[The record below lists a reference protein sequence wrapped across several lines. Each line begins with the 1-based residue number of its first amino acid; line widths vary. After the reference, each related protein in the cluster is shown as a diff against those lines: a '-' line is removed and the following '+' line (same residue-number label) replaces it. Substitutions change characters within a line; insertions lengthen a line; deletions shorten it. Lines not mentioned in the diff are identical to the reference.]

1 MSESLS
7 MDQAFIRKLTD
18 IVQANLSNENFGAK
32 ELAKEAGMSCSNVH
46 RKLRFIRNQNISQFI
61 REIRLQRAMEML
73 QNKTGTVA
81 EIAFRVGFGSP
92 AYFNRRF
99 HEYFGYP
106 PGDVKKRESG
116 AAGAKTDKADRSHL
130 SELHDRAGR
139 KETANL
145 WQFNYKNP
153 LFISISILIGLTIIY
168 FSYTVFLKTPDRPSV
183 TRLQASDKSII
194 ILPFKN
200 LSDDRDNQYF
210 ADGIM
215 EDILNE
221 LFRIS
226 DLRVISRTTSELY
239 RETTLTAKKIAGELS
254 VRYVLEGT
262 VRRYGS
268 KARITTQLIDTRG
281 YERHLLSVNF
291 DRELTDIIGIQGD
304 IALQVAQNLNAVIP
318 DKEKKQI
325 GKIYTRNP
333 EAFDLYLEGRY
344 YWYRRTEEGL
354 RKSIECFKK
363 AIAIDPDYALAYA
376 GLADAYFIYA
386 YWGFYPQ
393 IEGYD
398 IAKKN
403 VTKALTL
410 DVNLAEAHATLG
422 SLLCYD
428 YGWKW
433 EESKKEFELAIS
445 INPRYATAHQYYSE
459 LLSFLRQNKEAREHI
474 NIALEIDPLFLII
487 INLSGSYYY
496 NEGKLQESLNEYLK
510 ILELKPTNHVIGE
523 TRWNFFKIYLRQGE
537 NLKAFE
543 ALKTIMLNDSAASK
557 YVEEIKEIYDNYG
570 INGLC
575 SWLIKM
581 QYPSSN
587 LFWKARLYTMLGKKE
602 EALNCLEKAFNERT
616 PNIPA
621 INCDPDFNILRK
633 EPRFMALI
641 EKMGLSDYQ

>member
-1 MSESLS
+1 
-7 MDQAFIRKLTD
+7 
-18 IVQANLSNENFGAK
+18 
-32 ELAKEAGMSCSNVH
+32 
-46 RKLRFIRNQNISQFI
+46 
-61 REIRLQRAMEML
+61 
-73 QNKTGTVA
+73 
-81 EIAFRVGFGSP
+81 
-92 AYFNRRF
+92 
-99 HEYFGYP
+99 
-106 PGDVKKRESG
+106 
-116 AAGAKTDKADRSHL
+116 
-130 SELHDRAGR
+130 
-139 KETANL
+139 
-145 WQFNYKNP
+145 
-153 LFISISILIGLTIIY
+153 
-168 FSYTVFLKTPDRPSV
+168 
-183 TRLQASDKSII
+183 
-194 ILPFKN
+194 
-200 LSDDRDNQYF
+200 
-210 ADGIM
+210 M

-226 DLRVISRTTSELY
+226 DLRVISRTTSERY
-239 RETTLTAKKIAGELS
+239 RETTLTAKKIADELS

-268 KARITTQLIDTRG
+268 KAKITTQLIDTRG

-304 IALQVAQNLNAVIP
+304 IALQVAQNLNAVIT

-543 ALKTIMLNDSAASK
+543 ALKTIMLNDSAAAK

-616 PNIPA
+616 PTFPA
-621 INCDPDFNILRK
+621 INSDPDFNILRK